1 MEAELENKMQVSGNT
16 WHLNALASSLVLRKA
31 YSMDI
36 RGLHGWTHG
45 CIHGHMDAGVPSPI
59 QTSVSCSVISHSL

>member
-16 WHLNALASSLVLRKA
+16 WHLNALAPRLVLRKA

-36 RGLHGWTHG
+36 RGLQS
-45 CIHGHMDAGVPSPI
+45 GHMDAGVPSPI